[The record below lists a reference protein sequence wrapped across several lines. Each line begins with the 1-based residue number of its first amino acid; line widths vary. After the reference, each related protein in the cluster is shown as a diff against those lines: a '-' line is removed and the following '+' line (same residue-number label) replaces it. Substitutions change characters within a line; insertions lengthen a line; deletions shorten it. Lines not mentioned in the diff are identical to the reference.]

1 MMEKSTTI
9 LQGYVKNN
17 KPISKDAALV
27 ADLEVDSIDVF
38 SLVSRIEEEF
48 NVEVSERAISELVVV
63 QDIMD
68 YLDKNCY

>member
-1 MMEKSTTI
+1 MEKSTTI